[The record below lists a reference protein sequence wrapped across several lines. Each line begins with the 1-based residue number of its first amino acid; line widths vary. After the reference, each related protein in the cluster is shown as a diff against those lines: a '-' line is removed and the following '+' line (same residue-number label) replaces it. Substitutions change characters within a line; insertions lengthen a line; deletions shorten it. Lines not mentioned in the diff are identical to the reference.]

1 MDEGLWRQKPL
12 ASWKAIPITSRT
24 LVPSPTTSIPT
35 TLAVPDVG
43 FRIVQRIMSRVVLPE
58 PFGPRITIISP
69 SLTVKFKPRRASVFP
84 YLFERFSVSTA
95 NKLGKPPF
103 VEMGDKNVEPTPRG
117 SSQGPGSPI
126 WKNVINKPH
135 HAHNMKFGVCV
146 PNYGESSSAE
156 ALRTVALEAES
167 AGCDC
172 LWTTDH
178 ILMPRNS
185 GTPYER
191 IFDSIATLSHLAATT
206 DRVRLGISSL
216 ITAMRN
222 PVVVAKQLATIDNLS
237 NGRLMLATS
246 AGWNEKEFTHLGSN
260 FHNRGRRLDASIRL
274 IRALWKGETSFK
286 SRILGIEF
294 IDAVFEPRP
303 IQKQLSIWV
312 GGTSKAAMKRA
323 TCIGDAWHPNV
334 QPLDQFTKLVADF
347 RSISP
352 EAKTKEICVRIA
364 INTNEDQSEYKSPQG
379 ERRIMLSG
387 DEAQNKKILSGLE
400 QLGVSYIVAVPSP
413 DGRASVSTQ
422 VDAIRTLSKL
432 LQ

>member
-1 MDEGLWRQKPL
+1 M
-12 ASWKAIPITSRT
+12 
-24 LVPSPTTSIPT
+24 
-35 TLAVPDVG
+35 
-43 FRIVQRIMSRVVLPE
+43 
-58 PFGPRITIISP
+58 
-69 SLTVKFKPRRASVFP
+69 
-84 YLFERFSVSTA
+84 
-95 NKLGKPPF
+95 
-103 VEMGDKNVEPTPRG
+103 EMGDKNVEPTPRG

-167 AGCDC
+167 AGCDS

-246 AGWNEKEFTHLGSN
+246 AGWNEKEFTNLGSS
-260 FHNRGRRLDASIRL
+260 FHNRGKRLNASIRL
-274 IRALWKGETSFK
+274 MRALWKGETSFK
-286 SRILGIEF
+286 SRSLSIEF
-294 IDAVFEPRP
+294 GDAVFEPRP
-303 IQKQLSIWV
+303 IQNHLTIWI

-323 TCIGDAWHPNV
+323 ASLGDAWHPNV
-334 QPLDQFTKLVADF
+334 QPLDQFTKLVAEF
-347 RSISP
+347 RKTSS
-352 EAKTKEICVRIA
+352 EAKTKEICVRLA
-364 INTNEDQSEYKSPQG
+364 INTKAEQSEYKSAQG

-387 DEAQNKKILSGLE
+387 NQAQNKKILSGLE
-400 QLGVSYIVAVPSP
+400 QLGVSYIVAVPSQ
-413 DGRASVSTQ
+413 DGKASVPNQ
-422 VDAIRTLSKL
+422 VDAIKTLSKL
-432 LQ
+432 LS

>member
-1 MDEGLWRQKPL
+1 
-12 ASWKAIPITSRT
+12 
-24 LVPSPTTSIPT
+24 
-35 TLAVPDVG
+35 
-43 FRIVQRIMSRVVLPE
+43 
-58 PFGPRITIISP
+58 
-69 SLTVKFKPRRASVFP
+69 
-84 YLFERFSVSTA
+84 
-95 NKLGKPPF
+95 
-103 VEMGDKNVEPTPRG
+103 
-117 SSQGPGSPI
+117 
-126 WKNVINKPH
+126 
-135 HAHNMKFGVCV
+135 MKFGVCV
-146 PNYGESSSAE
+146 PNYGESSTPD
-156 ALRTVALEAES
+156 ALRAIALEAEH
-167 AGCDC
+167 AGCDS

-178 ILMPRNS
+178 VLMPRNS

-191 IFDSIATLSHLAATT
+191 IFDSVTTLSHLAAITK
-206 DRVRLGISSL
+206 RANLGISSL

-303 IQKQLSIWV
+303 IQNHLTIWIV
-312 GGTSKAAMKRA
+312 GTSKATMKRA
-323 TCIGDAWHPNV
+323 ATLGDAWHPNV
-334 QPLDQFTKLVADF
+334 QSLDQFTKLVADF
-347 RSISP
+347 REISP
-352 EAKTKEICVRIA
+352 EARRKEICVRIA

-387 DEAQNKKILSGLE
+387 DETQNKKILSGLE
-400 QLGVSYIVAVPSP
+400 QLGDSYIVAVPNP